1 MLNRNQGFINKESIS
16 KLINERINNFYNNKI
31 VFIFKENTRQML
43 QIEFDWKHSQ
53 IP

>member
-16 KLINERINNFYNNKI
+16 KLINERINNFYNKKI
-31 VFIFKENTRQML
+31 AFIFKENIQML